1 MAIRAGRSFQNKES
15 LYGFANTRMRG
26 KTMRVAKDG
35 EGKAGHVLAAFC
47 GGLQTVLGH
56 EGLVTSAAACRRC
69 TSVVS
74 LKYLYM

>member
-1 MAIRAGRSFQNKES
+1 
-15 LYGFANTRMRG
+15 
-26 KTMRVAKDG
+26 MRVAKDG